1 MKDAASWKEE
11 RRGKSELVREAL
23 RRYMDD
29 VKWRKLYRYGELK
42 ARESGISEADVVD
55 IVHERRRETGFTCRH
70 SRQAGIPQHP
80 SNSSLSCAVASCI

>member
-1 MKDAASWKEE
+1 MRRVKTWSITLPPEMALELEEVMKEE
-11 RRGKSELVREAL
+11 KRGKSELVREAL

-55 IVHERRRETGFTCRH
+55 IVHERRREKEL
-70 SRQAGIPQHP
+70 A
-80 SNSSLSCAVASCI
+80 